1 MPDPGSVRLPVPTT
15 AAGVEGLQAILAN
28 PVRALVALDFDG
40 TLAPIVAEPAL
51 ARAHPDASSMLRRLA
66 ASIGTVAV
74 VTGRPSEVA
83 ASLLGFTAEAPPA
96 NVFVVGHYG
105 LETWTPS
112 AGVVRVAGVDLSH
125 IDGVRSAL
133 PDLLRDLAAPPGTVI
148 EDKGA
153 AVAVHVRGTDEPRE
167 ALELLRAPLARLAAE
182 HGLQLEPGR
191 LVLELRPRGTDK
203 GTALASLVHARA
215 AQSVCYVGDDLGDL
229 AAFDALVDLRS
240 AGVAALG
247 VFSGAVNLPEVAEV
261 AARTDLVLAGPPEVV
276 GFLDALCRGVR
287 LGKRA

>member
-1 MPDPGSVRLPVPTT
+1 MCSSLAIT
-15 AAGVEGLQAILAN
+15 ALRHGRRQLA
-28 PVRALVALDFDG
+28 
-40 TLAPIVAEPAL
+40 
-51 ARAHPDASSMLRRLA
+51 S
-66 ASIGTVAV
+66 
-74 VTGRPSEVA
+74 
-83 ASLLGFTAEAPPA
+83 
-96 NVFVVGHYG
+96 
-105 LETWTPS
+105 
-112 AGVVRVAGVDLSH
+112 
-125 IDGVRSAL
+125 SAL

-203 GTALASLVHARA
+203 GTALTSLVHARS

-229 AAFDALVDLRS
+229 AAFDALIDLRA

-247 VFSGAVNLPEVAEV
+247 IFSGAIDLPEAADV
-261 AARTDLVLAGPPEVV
+261 AAVADRADLALAGPGAVV
-276 GFLDALCRGVR
+276 GFLEALQRVVR
-287 LGKRA
+287 A